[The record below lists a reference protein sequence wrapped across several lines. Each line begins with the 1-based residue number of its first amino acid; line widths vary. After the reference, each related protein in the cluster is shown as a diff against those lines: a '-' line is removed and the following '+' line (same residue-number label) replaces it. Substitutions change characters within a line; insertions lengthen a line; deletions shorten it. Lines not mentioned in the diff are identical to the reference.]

1 MNPLY
6 TQFFTALVR
15 HGLSS
20 VGAVLVARGIFTGEE
35 INMYTGEFAIGIV
48 SLLTG
53 LVTELIH
60 TRWARWKELLK
71 LEASPSTPETEIDRR
86 FNAGVKPITPLMSLA
101 NMTPTRKE

>member
-48 SLLTG
+48 SLVAG
-53 LVTELIH
+53 LATEIIH
-60 TRWARWKELLK
+60 TRWQRWKELLK
-71 LEASPSTPETEIDRR
+71 LEAAPGTPESVIDRQ
-86 FNAGVKPITPLMSLA
+86 FNNGVKPRTLLTESA
-101 NMTPTRKE
+101 NEPTFRKE